1 MLDFII
7 NHQRFKKQFNQNEL
21 IKYLPDENII
31 NRHGFEKLYSD
42 TFIKSIYIYTG
53 NKKGLI
59 NYYKTVKYDLN
70 CAEKSRKFKII
81 KNCIKI
87 LIPFFNFKIN

>member
-1 MLDFII
+1 MSDFII
-7 NHQRFKKQFNQNEL
+7 NHQ
-21 IKYLPDENII
+21 
-31 NRHGFEKLYSD
+31 
-42 TFIKSIYIYTG
+42 
-53 NKKGLI
+53 GLI

-87 LIPFFNFKIN
+87 LIPFFILKLIRKIRNKKIKF

>member
-7 NHQRFKKQFNQNEL
+7 NHQRFKKQFYQNEL
-21 IKYLPDENII
+21 IKYLPDENRII
-31 NRHGFEKLYSD
+31 EFPQYS
-42 TFIKSIYIYTG
+42 K
-53 NKKGLI
+53 

-87 LIPFFNFKIN
+87 LIPFFILKLIRKIRNKKIKF